1 MSDTQDTLIERL
13 RKTLGGIYPGDFRGD
28 NLAVFIASEIEPH
41 IEDETLDDSGT
52 WKQGAIDACD
62 RVLDAIHAHYAVP
75 VATALADSDAKIAE
89 LREHSHQRAEDL
101 RTLAAQVA
109 ELTQK
114 LERATALVAKFVRCN
129 DEGPGLIDCIDNDG
143 ERYTSQ
149 FLSDTVREARA
160 LNSGASQNG

>member
-1 MSDTQDTLIERL
+1 MSDTQDTLIEQVAR
-13 RKTLGGIYPGDFRGD
+13 
-28 NLAVFIASEIEPH
+28 AWASIDGKAELFDSEK
-41 IEDETLDDSGT
+41 EADGYGTGVYMGYVAEADELLKRSG
-52 WKQGAIDACD
+52 
-62 RVLDAIHAHYAVP
+62 L
-75 VATALADSDAKIAE
+75 ATALADSDAKIAE

-149 FLSDTVREARA
+149 FFSDTVREARA